1 MCASALCQGVTGM
14 NECLEMN
21 TCSHSAS
28 NSLKYALS
36 INIEKESGVLL
47 FIINSGELKDP
58 FRFLCWTKQAQGLAS

>member
-14 NECLEMN
+14 NEYLEMN
-21 TCSHSAS
+21 TRDRLAS

-36 INIEKESGVLL
+36 INIEKESRVLL
-47 FIINSGELKDP
+47 FIINSGELQDP